1 MNERSFIVKW
11 PFVLRG
17 KSQLSRTLGRG
28 SNPVQWQGVGLLRKL
43 PNRSH
48 CAHGEKGVERDFQNV
63 SAFFFRLN
71 KKPVSRFLFHNF
83 LSSEDAAERRFCLSS
98 LRVII
103 GLRTLDAKSP

>member
-28 SNPVQWQGVGLLRKL
+28 SNPVQWQGVGLLREL
-43 PNRSH
+43 PNRNQAAQPDKAVH
-48 CAHGEKGVERDFQNV
+48 CNFHDV
-63 SAFFFRLN
+63 SVFLFRLN
-71 KKPVSRFLFHNF
+71 EQPVSRFLFHNF

-103 GLRTLDAKSP
+103 GPRTLDAKSP